1 MKDNAATNEV
11 KDMIFI
17 WLRFPVSLLF
27 KLCDSLALKRRW
39 EKIKIKFK
47 NIYILEMKRATE
59 TWTSSKTKNAFPPG
73 KTDLLQSLHLKKK
86 SYIIKATLR
95 QVNLKLK
102 TVAIS
107 LKLLWSLTCSCH
119 TQRTKLFNGKCLS
132 YKQINN
138 SWLSGIL
145 PDLNYLLPDCRKN
158 EGKQKKTLIQWY
170 LVGHK
175 EILQPVRNILLM
187 LLAPLNVCQH
197 SFLCLL
203 LSPCSRTASVFFVE
217 AFQLERRKEL

>member
-1 MKDNAATNEV
+1 
-11 KDMIFI
+11 
-17 WLRFPVSLLF
+17 
-27 KLCDSLALKRRW
+27 
-39 EKIKIKFK
+39 
-47 NIYILEMKRATE
+47 MKRATE

-107 LKLLWSLTCSCH
+107 LKLLWSLTCCRFENACH
-119 TQRTKLFNGKCLS
+119 TQRTKLFNGKYLS

-138 SWLSGIL
+138 SWFSGIL
-145 PDLNYLLPDCRKN
+145 PDLNYFLPACRKN
-158 EGKQKKTLIQWY
+158 EGKQKKTLTQWY
-170 LVGHK
+170 LFRHK

-203 LSPCSRTASVFFVE
+203 LSPRSRTASVFFVE